1 MAGKKKILWC
11 ATSLML
17 IFLFLWRIYYVNR
30 HSRLPEINRISQ
42 GESVLYRGLEYT
54 VVHAELWEYADFF
67 EQNQEWQDYEGEGDE
82 YAGAKLL
89 LVEYRLEKGAEENTL
104 DLYIPIQ
111 LGNWFNG
118 MDPFMTAAMNPSM
131 EEGTFRSGDTVVIPY
146 VVYTVLLTDSQRQE
160 VEDMSA
166 QYLAV
171 LGTYP
176 VRNEL
181 VISDVER
188 K

>member
-1 MAGKKKILWC
+1 MWC

-17 IFLFLWRIYYVNR
+17 IFLLSWRICYVNQHAR
-30 HSRLPEINRISQ
+30 MPETNQIAQ
-42 GESVLYRGLEYT
+42 GDSVSYRGLKYT

-67 EQNQEWQDYEGEGDE
+67 EQNQEWQDYESEGEE
-82 YAGAKLL
+82 YIGAKFLT
-89 LVEYRLEKGAEENTL
+89 VEYRIEKDAEENTL

-118 MDPFMTAAMNPSM
+118 MDPFMTAAMNPSL

-146 VVYTVLLTDSQRQE
+146 VIYTVLLTDSQCQE

-181 VISDVER
+181 LISDIER